1 VGDGAELL
9 SGFSKSKGPIW
20 GHHQNPIDSS
30 PFQGNLK
37 ISQKNIAACAAELSG
52 WSSSVWCS

>member
-1 VGDGAELL
+1 MLPWGDGAELL

-37 ISQKNIAACAAELSG
+37 ISQKYSRLRCG
-52 WSSSVWCS
+52 TVWMI